1 MKTFHATLIALLLA
15 PTLALAQEAS
25 ASPDDELKPT
35 SSASS
40 SPAQP
45 AAAPA
50 PAPEPAAAP
59 PAPSA
64 EPPAAAP
71 APAPA
76 AGDAK
81 PEPQPADVKP
91 PTPAPA
97 PEQKPE
103 PKLDKPRGTPPP
115 KPTSKVASKVAVL
128 DFSLA
133 GTAHPDL
140 ARVLSDGAAAGAA
153 GAPNVQVMSQGE
165 VVALLGL
172 ERTKQMLGCDDPSCM
187 TELGR
192 ALDSDRL
199 VSGSLTILDR
209 TSLITVRLIDAKQAR
224 TLSRATATLADATEA
239 ELVDNAKRLAHE
251 VLTGEKLDTSG
262 TLRVRVS
269 EPGATVTLDGKSLGA
284 TPLMGAQRVLQ
295 GPHSI
300 VVQKP
305 GFIRWAS
312 TVSVAAGGDVPVEVE
327 LIPIQLISEKA
338 RSRLWSWGFAASGV
352 AVLAAGAGVTFGNL
366 ASNSYDDYKAATT
379 RSAAIEARD
388 DTKFRALMANVS
400 WGIAGAATAGAG
412 YLLFSAVRE
421 DARAAGD
428 AAKAA
433 EGTSAAIVPTDGG
446 AAVVFGGRF

>member
-15 PTLALAQEAS
+15 PALALAQEAQ
-25 ASPDDELKPT
+25 AAPDDELKP
-35 SSASS
+35 SRAASS
-40 SPAQP
+40 SAPS

-50 PAPEPAAAP
+50 PSAAPAEPAAAV
-59 PAPSA
+59 PS
-64 EPPAAAP
+64 PPAAP
-71 APAPA
+71 ATPAL
-76 AGDAK
+76 DAK

-91 PTPAPA
+91 PEPA
-97 PEQKPE
+97 PEPKPE
-103 PKLDKPRGTPPP
+103 PKPEKPKGTPPP
-115 KPTSKVASKVAVL
+115 KPSSKVASKVAVL

-153 GAPNVQVMSQGE
+153 GAPNVQVITQGE
-165 VVALLGL
+165 IVALLGL
-172 ERTKQMLGCDDPSCM
+172 DRTRQMLGCDDPSCV

-192 ALDSDRL
+192 ALDSDKL
-199 VSGSLTILDR
+199 VSGSLTILGG
-209 TSLITVRLIDAKQAR
+209 TSLITVRLLDAKQAR

-251 VLTGEKLDTSG
+251 VLTGQKLDTSG
-262 TLRVRVS
+262 TLRIRVS
-269 EPGATVTLDGKSLGA
+269 EPGATVTLDGRSLGA
-284 TPLMGAQRVLQ
+284 TPLAGAQRVLQ

-312 TVSVAAGGDVPVEVE
+312 TVSVTAGGDVPVEVE
-327 LIPIQLISEKA
+327 LVPIQLISEKA
-338 RSRLWSWGFAASGV
+338 RSRLWSWGYAVSGV

-366 ASNSYDDYKAATT
+366 ASRSYDDYKAATT

-388 DTKFRALMANVS
+388 DTRFRALMANVS

-433 EGTSAAIVPTDGG
+433 EGASAAIVPTDGG
-446 AAVVFGGRF
+446 AAIVFGGRF